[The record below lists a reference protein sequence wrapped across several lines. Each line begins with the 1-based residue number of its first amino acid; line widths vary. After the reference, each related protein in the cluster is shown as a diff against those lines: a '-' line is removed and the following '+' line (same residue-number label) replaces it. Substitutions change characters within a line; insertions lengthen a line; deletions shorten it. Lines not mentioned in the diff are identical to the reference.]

1 MLHVCWCWDLV
12 LFTDPEYSFP
22 GWQGA
27 RIGQPETE
35 HWHSKCICFQQSMR
49 MAFPHILHRDFVS
62 DWQQLSTKKCCISSW
77 FGGCHSVSN
86 CMISHF
92 IWHYLHFILHAR
104 SYKHLVNVR
113 NWDVSKATFRRS
125 SFSPVSPLT
134 WRGVQR
140 TSPLAGP
147 TGDPTGGPTRG
158 QTWSNS
164 HTEAMTSSGFFWNT
178 RWLPRLVQFISIW
191 NYLAHFWLASNVK
204 FDLASLITLDDL
216 IVWLF
221 APGAHDHAPGFAGTS
236 WGAAGSLAHRKRKLG
251 ASTQGLGG
259 TQVSSG
265 PWSLILIGKPGSCPE
280 QSRLLWRSVL

>member
-1 MLHVCWCWDLV
+1 
-12 LFTDPEYSFP
+12 
-22 GWQGA
+22 
-27 RIGQPETE
+27 
-35 HWHSKCICFQQSMR
+35 MR
-49 MAFPHILHRDFVS
+49 MAFPHILHRNFVS
-62 DWQQLSTKKCCISSW
+62 DWRQLSTKKCCISSW

-86 CMISHF
+86 CMILHF
-92 IWHYLHFILHAR
+92 IWHYWHFILHAR

-140 TSPLAGP
+140 TSPSNG
-147 TGDPTGGPTRG
+147 
-158 QTWSNS
+158 WSNGWSNAWSNMVQLPHRS
-164 HTEAMTSSGFFWNT
+164 HDKFWFFWNT

-191 NYLAHFWLASNVK
+191 NYLAHLLLASNVK
-204 FDLASLITLDDL
+204 FDLGSLITLDDL

-221 APGAHDHAPGFAGTS
+221 APGAHDHTSGFAGTS

-265 PWSLILIGKPGSCPE
+265 PWSLH
-280 QSRLLWRSVL
+280 VLASQLGT